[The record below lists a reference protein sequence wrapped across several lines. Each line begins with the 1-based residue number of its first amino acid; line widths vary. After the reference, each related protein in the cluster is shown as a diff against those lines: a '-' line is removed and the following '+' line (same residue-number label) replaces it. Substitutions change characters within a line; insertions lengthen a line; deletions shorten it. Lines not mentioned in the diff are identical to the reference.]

1 MNKLKTLYSPG
12 NVHFHGIL
20 IVLLALSQFNW
31 FVWPVLIVYLRFLP
45 KPIKPLVVLYLIM
58 MMWPPPETLP
68 ATCTVRSQ
76 SEFAS
81 ICVNQT
87 TIRINKSFP
96 VGSVI
101 ELKGAVRPPSAP
113 VLAGFHRDRY
123 YRSQGIDVELIDE
136 GSRVLKQTQ
145 TLFQLQDAFLTY
157 LSRYDQPSQAYLRA
171 LVAGDRSQ
179 LEETFVDTVAGL
191 GILHLFAISGL
202 HVGLM
207 VTLLE
212 RFLERFIRQPTPFI
226 IGFLLLYFFVTGF
239 ATSVVRAGLMWILYR
254 LGKPYGY
261 QSLDAISGA
270 AGMVLLLNPHAVF
283 DVGFQLSYLV
293 SLGLILVKIQG
304 GLARQLFVVSMVAQ
318 AMTLPIQAN
327 MSRSV
332 NVFAPLINVVFV
344 WFVSVFVVPFSLV
357 ELVVSTPVYS
367 EILFLFEAMIRFA
380 TAAQWQVALPFV
392 SPLLILL
399 FYGIVFFQ
407 RKKEYLIL
415 WALVVILQ
423 PPLEQIVVI
432 NVGQGDSIFMK
443 LPYCS
448 VLLDTGGQ
456 LYTDVA
462 SQVLVPHFHAFHVT
476 HLDYLILSHGD
487 FDHVGAAFDL
497 LPAMSIGTL
506 VLPEFS
512 QNDRLVELA
521 LLAKEKS
528 IPVRYVKA
536 GDRLCHNIQILGPS
550 GPSEK
555 SNDESIVMT
564 VDFANK
570 RWLFMGDN
578 EQMVGTKADVYLLG
592 HHGSK
597 TSTSAENLALID
609 PKIGIIS
616 VGRNNYGLPSRDV
629 LSLVSGLTLYRT
641 DQDGS
646 IIYSMLWNR
655 FFTTKEYR
663 QLLYG
668 EWAN

>member
-1 MNKLKTLYSPG
+1 
-12 NVHFHGIL
+12 
-20 IVLLALSQFNW
+20 
-31 FVWPVLIVYLRFLP
+31 
-45 KPIKPLVVLYLIM
+45 
-58 MMWPPPETLP
+58 
-68 ATCTVRSQ
+68 
-76 SEFAS
+76 
-81 ICVNQT
+81 
-87 TIRINKSFP
+87 
-96 VGSVI
+96 
-101 ELKGAVRPPSAP
+101 
-113 VLAGFHRDRY
+113 
-123 YRSQGIDVELIDE
+123 
-136 GSRVLKQTQ
+136 
-145 TLFQLQDAFLTY
+145 
-157 LSRYDQPSQAYLRA
+157 
-171 LVAGDRSQ
+171 
-179 LEETFVDTVAGL
+179 
-191 GILHLFAISGL
+191 
-202 HVGLM
+202 
-207 VTLLE
+207 
-212 RFLERFIRQPTPFI
+212 
-226 IGFLLLYFFVTGF
+226 
-239 ATSVVRAGLMWILYR
+239 
-254 LGKPYGY
+254 
-261 QSLDAISGA
+261 
-270 AGMVLLLNPHAVF
+270 
-283 DVGFQLSYLV
+283 
-293 SLGLILVKIQG
+293 
-304 GLARQLFVVSMVAQ
+304 
-318 AMTLPIQAN
+318 
-327 MSRSV
+327 
-332 NVFAPLINVVFV
+332 
-344 WFVSVFVVPFSLV
+344 
-357 ELVVSTPVYS
+357 
-367 EILFLFEAMIRFA
+367 
-380 TAAQWQVALPFV
+380 
-392 SPLLILL
+392 
-399 FYGIVFFQ
+399 
-407 RKKEYLIL
+407 
-415 WALVVILQ
+415 
-423 PPLEQIVVI
+423 
-432 NVGQGDSIFMK
+432 MK

-462 SQVLVPHFHAFHVT
+462 SQVLVPHFHALHVT

-512 QNDRLVELA
+512 QNDRLVELS

-609 PKIGIIS
+609 PEIGIIS

-646 IIYSMLWNR
+646 IIYSVLWNR

>member
-1 MNKLKTLYSPG
+1 
-12 NVHFHGIL
+12 
-20 IVLLALSQFNW
+20 
-31 FVWPVLIVYLRFLP
+31 
-45 KPIKPLVVLYLIM
+45 
-58 MMWPPPETLP
+58 
-68 ATCTVRSQ
+68 
-76 SEFAS
+76 
-81 ICVNQT
+81 
-87 TIRINKSFP
+87 
-96 VGSVI
+96 
-101 ELKGAVRPPSAP
+101 
-113 VLAGFHRDRY
+113 
-123 YRSQGIDVELIDE
+123 
-136 GSRVLKQTQ
+136 
-145 TLFQLQDAFLTY
+145 
-157 LSRYDQPSQAYLRA
+157 
-171 LVAGDRSQ
+171 
-179 LEETFVDTVAGL
+179 
-191 GILHLFAISGL
+191 
-202 HVGLM
+202 
-207 VTLLE
+207 
-212 RFLERFIRQPTPFI
+212 
-226 IGFLLLYFFVTGF
+226 
-239 ATSVVRAGLMWILYR
+239 MWILYR

-367 EILFLFEAMIRFA
+367 EILFLFESMIRFA

-399 FYGIVFFQ
+399 FYGILFFK

-415 WALVVILQ
+415 WAMIVLLQ

-487 FDHVGAAFDL
+487 FDHVGAAFDVL
-497 LPAMSIGTL
+497 QTMSIGTL

-512 QNDRLVELA
+512 QNYRLVELA
-521 LLAKEKS
+521 ALAKGRN

-536 GDRLCHNIQILGPS
+536 GERICHNIHILDPS

-578 EQMVGTKADVYLLG
+578 EQMVGTKADV
-592 HHGSK
+592 
-597 TSTSAENLALID
+597 
-609 PKIGIIS
+609 
-616 VGRNNYGLPSRDV
+616 
-629 LSLVSGLTLYRT
+629 
-641 DQDGS
+641 
-646 IIYSMLWNR
+646 
-655 FFTTKEYR
+655 
-663 QLLYG
+663 
-668 EWAN
+668 